1 MTEANER
8 LAKITDSA
16 LKDLIERMRAATD
29 TSKAPYKLSD
39 LLAEEHRRQ
48 PIGVFPTVETAEK
61 VIELTR
67 ASETGVTT
75 YKAIWSA
82 FRPDEPWKANASLR
96 QVTNALS
103 RVGFYCIRHGLPQIQ
118 TLVVNGARGELTDDA
133 RDNLYN
139 AAKER
144 GMDVGPDRDAFI
156 DEQQRLSRQLVADQL
171 PTE

>member
-1 MTEANER
+1 MTDANER
-8 LAKITDSA
+8 LAKIPDST

-48 PIGVFPTVETAEK
+48 PVGVFPTVETAQK

-67 ASETGVTT
+67 ASGSGVTT

-103 RVGFYCIRHGLPQIQ
+103 RVGFYCIWHGLPLIP
-118 TLVVNGARGELTDDA
+118 TLVVNGTKGELTEEA

-139 AAKER
+139 AAQER
-144 GMDVGPDRDAFI
+144 GMSVGPDRDAFV
-156 DEQQRLSRQLVADQL
+156 DEQQRLSRQLVIDQL
-171 PTE
+171 PVD